1 MTTPMALD
9 IPARK
14 VPARRR
20 AMAWVVLATATL
32 GLRALRFC
40 HIERL
45 ARLLNH
51 RAARTATVTEVTEQ
65 LDAIDHASPW
75 VLARVA
81 CLERSFAIVL
91 WCGLRRR
98 SVCWCLGIRT
108 PPFAVHSW
116 VEVDGQP
123 VGELVPVGSYVPL
136 FTVDQP

>member
-9 IPARK
+9 PPARK
-14 VPARRR
+14 IPTRRC

-32 GLRALRFC
+32 ALRALRFH

-51 RAARTATVTEVTEQ
+51 LAARAATGPEVTEQ
-65 LDAIDHASPW
+65 LDAIDWASPW
-75 VLARVA
+75 VPARVA
-81 CLERSFAIVL
+81 CLERSFTIVL

-98 SVCWCLGIRT
+98 SVCWRLGVRT

-116 VEVDGQP
+116 VEADGQP
-123 VGELVPVGSYVPL
+123 VGELVSVQSYVPL